1 MRKISRRIRRERDSS
16 DSIAYNNIIANIKD
30 IIKNK
35 GLKQSFV
42 AGQAGLTS
50 QSFSDI
56 LNNRKLLRV
65 EHLPE
70 LADALGVEIED
81 FLERKSE
88 KNGRKTK
95 VRPCKIWNRTFG
107 NV

>member
-1 MRKISRRIRRERDSS
+1 MLKKVQQDSIKRRVKKISRRIRRESDSS
-16 DSIAYNNIIANIKD
+16 DSIAYSNIIANIKD
-30 IIKNK
+30 IIRSK

-42 AGQAGLTS
+42 AEQAGLTS

-70 LADALGVEIED
+70 LADALGVDIEV
-81 FLERKSE
+81 FFRKKSKGE
-88 KNGRKTK
+88 L
-95 VRPCKIWNRTFG
+95 
-107 NV
+107 

>member
-1 MRKISRRIRRERDSS
+1 MRKISRRIRRESDSS

-42 AGQAGLTS
+42 ARQAGLTS

-81 FLERKSE
+81 FLEREVKRYE
-88 KNGRKTK
+88 
-95 VRPCKIWNRTFG
+95 VL
-107 NV
+107 

>member
-1 MRKISRRIRRERDSS
+1 MKVTHLTVLHTTILSQISRISS
-16 DSIAYNNIIANIKD
+16 KS
-30 IIKNK
+30 K

-42 AGQAGLTS
+42 AEQAGLTS

-81 FLERKSE
+81 FFRKKSKGE
-88 KNGRKTK
+88 L
-95 VRPCKIWNRTFG
+95 
-107 NV
+107 

>member
-30 IIKNK
+30 IIVSK

-42 AGQAGLTS
+42 AKQAGFNS

-56 LNNRKLLRV
+56 LNGRKLLRV

-70 LADALGVEIED
+70 LADALEVEIED
-81 FLERKSE
+81 FFRKKSKGE
-88 KNGRKTK
+88 L
-95 VRPCKIWNRTFG
+95 
-107 NV
+107 

>member
-16 DSIAYNNIIANIKD
+16 DSIASNNIIPNIKD
-30 IIKNK
+30 IIVSK

-42 AGQAGLTS
+42 AEQVGLTS

-81 FLERKSE
+81 FFRKKSKGE
-88 KNGRKTK
+88 L
-95 VRPCKIWNRTFG
+95 
-107 NV
+107 

>member
-1 MRKISRRIRRERDSS
+1 MRKISRRIKHESDSS

-42 AGQAGLTS
+42 AEQAGLTS

-56 LNNRKLLRV
+56 LNSRKLLRV

-81 FLERKSE
+81 FFRKKS
-88 KNGRKTK
+88 KGKL
-95 VRPCKIWNRTFG
+95 
-107 NV
+107 

>member
-1 MRKISRRIRRERDSS
+1 MKGARKIITYS
-16 DSIAYNNIIANIKD
+16 NIITNIKKL
-30 IIKNK
+30 IKNK

-42 AGQAGLTS
+42 AKQAGFNP

-56 LNNRKLLRV
+56 LNGRKLLRV

-81 FLERKSE
+81 FFRKRGE
-88 KNGRKTK
+88 E
-95 VRPCKIWNRTFG
+95 V
-107 NV
+107 

>member
-30 IIKNK
+30 IIVSK

-42 AGQAGLTS
+42 AEQVGLTS

-70 LADALGVEIED
+70 LADALRVEIED
-81 FLERKSE
+81 FFRKKSKGE
-88 KNGRKTK
+88 L
-95 VRPCKIWNRTFG
+95 
-107 NV
+107 

>member
-1 MRKISRRIRRERDSS
+1 MQQDSIKRRVRKISRRTRCKSDSS

-56 LNNRKLLRV
+56 LNSRKLLRV

-81 FLERKSE
+81 FFRKE
-88 KNGRKTK
+88 E
-95 VRPCKIWNRTFG
+95 
-107 NV
+107 

>member
-30 IIKNK
+30 IIVSK

-42 AGQAGLTS
+42 AEQVGLTS

-56 LNNRKLLRV
+56 LNNRNLLRV
-65 EHLPE
+65 EHIPE

-81 FLERKSE
+81 FFRKKSKGE
-88 KNGRKTK
+88 L
-95 VRPCKIWNRTFG
+95 
-107 NV
+107 

>member
-1 MRKISRRIRRERDSS
+1 MRKISRRIRHESDSS

-30 IIKNK
+30 IIVSK

-42 AGQAGLTS
+42 AEQVGLTS

-81 FLERKSE
+81 FFRKKSKGE
-88 KNGRKTK
+88 L
-95 VRPCKIWNRTFG
+95 
-107 NV
+107 

>member
-1 MRKISRRIRRERDSS
+1 MRKISRRIRHESDSS

-70 LADALGVEIED
+70 LADALGVEVED
-81 FLERKSE
+81 FFRKRGE
-88 KNGRKTK
+88 E
-95 VRPCKIWNRTFG
+95 V
-107 NV
+107 

>member
-1 MRKISRRIRRERDSS
+1 MRKISRRIRHGSDSS

-30 IIKNK
+30 IIGSK

-42 AGQAGLTS
+42 AEQAGLTL

-81 FLERKSE
+81 FFRKKSKGE
-88 KNGRKTK
+88 L
-95 VRPCKIWNRTFG
+95 
-107 NV
+107 

>member
-1 MRKISRRIRRERDSS
+1 MKGARKIITYS
-16 DSIAYNNIIANIKD
+16 NIITNIKKL
-30 IIKNK
+30 IKNK

-42 AGQAGLTS
+42 AKQVGFNS

-56 LNNRKLLRV
+56 LNGRKLLRV

-81 FLERKSE
+81 FFRKKSKGE
-88 KNGRKTK
+88 L
-95 VRPCKIWNRTFG
+95 
-107 NV
+107 

>member
-1 MRKISRRIRRERDSS
+1 MKGARKIITYS
-16 DSIAYNNIIANIKD
+16 NIITNIKKL
-30 IIKNK
+30 IKNK

-42 AGQAGLTS
+42 AKQAGFNS

-56 LNNRKLLRV
+56 LNGRKLLRV

-81 FLERKSE
+81 FFRKKSKGE
-88 KNGRKTK
+88 L
-95 VRPCKIWNRTFG
+95 
-107 NV
+107 